1 MISNCRLLTAKLRQY
16 ENLQIHRT
24 ICLILFGAQD
34 NRCNKHRPLTG
45 SACVTVHGSP
55 VGPLPEKSKNTAG
68 RVVDDAGLMPGNAG
82 QISTAAGG
90 QTSSSIRRF
99 LTEFSYLFLT
109 FLMCPI
115 LYRFAGKN
123 VPITS
128 KNVPVALEKMY
139 RSMSKNVPAYLARAG
154 KGELSWTC

>member
-1 MISNCRLLTAKLRQY
+1 MISNCHLLTAKRSQY
-16 ENLQIHRT
+16 ANLQIHRT

-45 SACVTVHGSP
+45 SACVSVHGSP
-55 VGPLPEKSKNTAG
+55 VGPLPENNQYTAG
-68 RVVDDAGLMPGNAG
+68 LIPGNAG
-82 QISTAAGG
+82 QITTAAGG
-90 QTSSSIRRF
+90 QTSSSIRSF

-123 VPITS
+123 VPVTS

-139 RSMSKNVPAYLARAG
+139 RSMSKNVPAYSARAD
-154 KGELSWTC
+154 KGELPWTC